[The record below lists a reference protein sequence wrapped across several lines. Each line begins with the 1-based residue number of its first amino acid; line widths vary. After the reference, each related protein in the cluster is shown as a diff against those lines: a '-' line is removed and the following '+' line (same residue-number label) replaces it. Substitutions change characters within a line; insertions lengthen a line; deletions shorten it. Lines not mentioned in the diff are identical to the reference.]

1 MIGSL
6 SIFEDEEN
14 SVLKV
19 GLTGGI
25 ACGKSKALLCF
36 EELGAYTVD
45 ADRIARDLVRRG
57 QPAFQ
62 QILDEFGS
70 EMVGAD
76 GELDRVKLGGLV
88 FSDESAR
95 NRLNS
100 IVHPLVLAEED
111 RRIRKLL
118 NNPGQYP
125 MVVTDAAL
133 MIEVGSYAKY
143 DVIVVVYCPRSIQ
156 IERLMRRNELTRN
169 QALRRVNSQMPL
181 LEKIAYADFI
191 IDTSRDPSETRDQI
205 RHIYADLLER

>member
-1 MIGSL
+1 
-6 SIFEDEEN
+6 
-14 SVLKV
+14 VLNV

-36 EELGAYTVD
+36 EELGAYVVD
-45 ADRIARDLVRRG
+45 ADEIARDLVQRG
-57 QPAFQ
+57 RPAFQ

-76 GELDRVKLGGLV
+76 GELDRVKLGDLV

-111 RRIRKLL
+111 RRIRRLRS
-118 NNPGQYP
+118 NPRQYP

-143 DVIVVVYCPRSIQ
+143 EVIVVAYCPTRIQ
-156 IERLMRRNELTRN
+156 LERLMRRNDLSKSE
-169 QALRRVNSQMPL
+169 AMRRVNSQMPL
-181 LEKIAYADFI
+181 LEKIRYADFI
-191 IDTSRDPSETRDQI
+191 VDTSRDPSETREQI
-205 RHIYADLLER
+205 RHIYAELLERTTVASDRS

>member
-1 MIGSL
+1 VIGSL
-6 SIFEDEEN
+6 SIFEDEGI

-25 ACGKSKALLCF
+25 ACGKSKALQCF

-45 ADRIARDLVRRG
+45 ADEIARDVVQRG
-57 QPAFQ
+57 TPAFQ
-62 QILDEFGS
+62 QILDGFGS

-76 GELDRVKLGGLV
+76 GELDRVKLGDLV

-111 RRIRKLL
+111 RRIRTLL
-118 NNPGQYP
+118 SKPHRYP

-133 MIEVGSYAKY
+133 MIEVGSYTQY
-143 DVIVVVYCPRSIQ
+143 DVIVVAYCPTTMQ
-156 IERLMRRNELTRN
+156 LERLMRRNELSKSE
-169 QALRRVNSQMPL
+169 AMRRVNSQMPL
-181 LEKIAYADFI
+181 LEKIGYANFI
-191 IDTSRDPSETRDQI
+191 IDTSRDPSETREQI
-205 RHIYADLLER
+205 RHIYAELLGW